1 MHDAFEADP
10 ILDKLPLGIESIACY
25 GKIVDESC
33 DNSEAETAQTKASG
47 QGSTVCNVSSSSV

>member
-25 GKIVDESC
+25 GKLKTRLKLHDE
-33 DNSEAETAQTKASG
+33 NGASL
-47 QGSTVCNVSSSSV
+47 

>member
-25 GKIVDESC
+25 GKILLISFHF
-33 DNSEAETAQTKASG
+33 
-47 QGSTVCNVSSSSV
+47 SSWNRK